1 MKISLNYIQDD
12 FECCGIDSYKDW
24 EATKYGEAVSGV
36 PDSCCKIHTAGC
48 GRDVFSEKR
57 AVGINRRGCSNL
69 LEEFIERQMTII
81 EGMAV
86 SIAVLCVISLAI
98 LPATGVTGQQREYQS
113 LQ

>member
-1 MKISLNYIQDD
+1 M
-12 FECCGIDSYKDW
+12 
-24 EATKYGEAVSGV
+24 SGV

-48 GRDVFSEKR
+48 GRDVFSENR

-86 SIAVLCVISLAI
+86 SIAVLCVISLAV